1 VIAFSP
7 VETGFEPGLREA
19 KKAGIPVVLSDRA
32 VKLLGSQ
39 LFYLIEK
46 VANKEEI
53 PKRVVSRE
61 GVYEQSQ
68 AAAELPKRQY

>member
-7 VETGFEPGLREA
+7 VVETGFEPSLREA
-19 KKAGIPVVLSDRA
+19 KKAGIRVVLSDRA

-39 LFYLIEK
+39 LFDLIEK

-53 PKRVVSRE
+53 PKRVVSQE

-68 AAAELPKRQY
+68 AAAEPEF